1 MSYLQILPNPFNMN
15 PVALVTEAT
24 AEAAPA
30 GHSAL
35 LLGSQAETG
44 AVDLSHDEMLEE
56 LARLIEV
63 NNESCEDDRP
73 LFLRRSA

>member
-1 MSYLQILPNPFNMN
+1 MHQALPNPWLSLN
-15 PVALVTEAT
+15 PAAARTSPAA

-44 AVDLSHDEMLEE
+44 AVDLSHDEMLAE

>member
-1 MSYLQILPNPFNMN
+1 MTPIPRSPFLDLPTFSE
-15 PVALVTEAT
+15 VVE
-24 AEAAPA
+24 EAAPA

-44 AVDLSHDEMLEE
+44 AVDLSHHAMLDE